1 MIKFKKQIAGLQAYQ
16 PGKTTDEVKRIFNL
30 DKVTK
35 LASNENPYG
44 ASPKVKEYL
53 EKVDVNYAIYPDGYA
68 TKLRTAVA
76 KHVNVSEKQLLFG
89 NGSDENILII
99 SRAILQPGLN
109 TVMADLTFGQY
120 KHNAIVEGAEV
131 REIPLTQEG
140 EHDLHK
146 MLDAIDENT
155 AIVWV
160 CNPNNPTGTL
170 TPSDKIKEFVEKV
183 PSNVLIVLD
192 EAYTEYITD
201 PTYEDSI
208 GLIEK
213 HPNVLVMRT
222 FSKAYGLASFR
233 VGYAVGSE
241 EVISQIEPTREP
253 FNNTVLSQE
262 VAIIGLE
269 DQAFIEACV
278 EKNNAG
284 KMQFESYCKE
294 RNLDFYP
301 SHTNFVL
308 MEVKADSDK
317 VFQGLMKRGFI
328 VRSGNALGKPGYLRI
343 TIGTEEQNKELLQ
356 KLDEVLHEEGVL

>member
-1 MIKFKKQIAGLQAYQ
+1 MMKFKKQIAGLQAYQ
-16 PGKTTDEVKRIFNL
+16 PGKTMDEVKKMYNL
-30 DKVTK
+30 EKVTK

-53 EKVDVNYAIYPDGYA
+53 NNANVDYAIYPDGYA

-76 KHVNVSEKQLLFG
+76 QHLNVSEKQLLFG
-89 NGSDENILII
+89 NGSDDNILIV

-109 TVMADLTFGQY
+109 TVVADITFGQY
-120 KHNAIVEGAEV
+120 KHNAVVEGAEV
-131 REIPLTQEG
+131 RAIPLTEKG
-140 EHDLHK
+140 EHDLEK
-146 MLDAIDENT
+146 MAEAVDENT
-155 AIVWV
+155 AIVWI

-170 TPSDKIKEFVEKV
+170 TPSDKIRAFVEKV
-183 PSNVLIVLD
+183 PSDVLIVLD

-201 PTYEDSI
+201 DTYEGSI
-208 GLIEK
+208 GLLEK
-213 HPNVLVMRT
+213 YPNVLIMRT

-233 VGYAVGSE
+233 VGYAIGSE
-241 EVISQIEPTREP
+241 EVISQLEPTREP
-253 FNNTVLSQE
+253 FNNTLLSQE

-269 DQAFIEACV
+269 DQAFIAECK

-284 KMQFESYCKE
+284 RAQFEVFCKE

-301 SHTNFVL
+301 SHTNFIL
-308 MEVKADSDK
+308 MEVKADSDV

-343 TIGTEEQNKELLQ
+343 TIGTEEQNTELLQ
-356 KLDEVLHEEGVL
+356 KLDEVLQEEGVL

>member
-53 EKVDVNYAIYPDGYA
+53 EKVEVNYAIYPDGYA

-76 KHVNVSEKQLLFG
+76 NHVNVSEKQLLFG

-131 REIPLTQEG
+131 REIPLTQDG
-140 EHDLHK
+140 EHDLNK
-146 MLDAIDENT
+146 MIDAIDENT

-278 EKNNAG
+278 KKNNAG
-284 KMQFESYCKE
+284 KMQFESYSKE

-343 TIGTEEQNKELLQ
+343 TIGTEEQNTELLQ

>member
-1 MIKFKKQIAGLQAYQ
+1 MKFKKQIDGLKAYQ

-53 EKVDVNYAIYPDGYA
+53 EGTNINFAIYPDGYA

-76 KHVNVSEKQLLFG
+76 NHLQVSEKQLLFG
-89 NGSDENILII
+89 NGSDENILIV

-109 TVMADLTFGQY
+109 TVMADITFGQY

-131 REIPLTQEG
+131 REVPLKDG
-140 EHDLHK
+140 EHDLEK
-146 MLDAIDENT
+146 MYEAIDDNT
-155 AIVWV
+155 AIVWI

-170 TPSDKIKEFVEKV
+170 TSSKKIKEFVEKV
-183 PSNVLIVLD
+183 PSDVLIVLD

-201 PTYEDSI
+201 ETYEDSI
-208 GLIEK
+208 RLLKEHG
-213 HPNVLVMRT
+213 NVLIMRT

-241 EVISQIEPTREP
+241 EVISQLEPTREP

-262 VAIIGLE
+262 VAAIALA
-269 DQAFIEACV
+269 DQAFIEQCRTQ
-278 EKNNAG
+278 NYAG
-284 KMQFESYCKE
+284 KKQYEAYCRE
-294 RNLDFYP
+294 RNLHYYP
-301 SHTNFVL
+301 SQTNFIL
-308 MEVKADSDK
+308 MEVKADSDV
-317 VFQGLMKRGFI
+317 VFQGLMQRGFI
-328 VRSGNALGKPGYLRI
+328 VRSGNALGAPGYLRI
-343 TIGTEEQNKELLQ
+343 TIGTEQENKELLE
-356 KLDEVLHEEGVL
+356 KLDEVLREVGVL